1 MQTILAEKQLSAP
14 TTAAATLRVFFH
26 DCFVNGCDSSMLI
39 ASNAFNKS
47 ERDANVNLSVAG
59 DAFDLITRVKT
70 ALELE
75 CPGVVSCSDIL
86 AVSARDLVVMVGG
99 PFYEVVLGRKD
110 SRESNPS
117 IVDKNLP
124 KALTPMNELLSLFSS
139 KGFSAE
145 EMVALVGAHTI
156 GLSHCKEFA
165 NRIFNFSKTSEFD
178 PAYNPVFAQGLR
190 KLCANYTKS
199 PAMSAF
205 NDVYTPGKFDN
216 MYYKNLQKGLGLLSS
231 DQAMVTDNRTKPF
244 VDRFAA
250 NETSFFDMFARS
262 MEKLSVYKVKEN
274 NDGDVRRRCDQFNTL
289 QTSEFDP
296 AYNPVFAEGLRK
308 LCANYTKSPAMSAF
322 NDVYTPGKFDN
333 MYYKNLKKGLGLLSS
348 DQAMV
353 TDNRT
358 KPFVDR
364 FAANE
369 TAFFDTFACSMEKL
383 SVYKVKEN
391 NDGDVRRRCDQF
403 NTLQ

>member
-1 MQTILAEKQLSAP
+1 MAFPNLVLLFKLFSFLLLFRSTQSKLSADYYNKTCPKFQNIMQTILAEKQLSAP

-39 ASNAFNKS
+39 ASNGFNKS

-156 GLSHCKEFA
+156 GFSHCKEFA

-250 NETSFFDMFARS
+250 NETAFFDMFARS

-289 QTSEFDP
+289 Q
-296 AYNPVFAEGLRK
+296 V
-308 LCANYTKSPAMSAF
+308 
-322 NDVYTPGKFDN
+322 
-333 MYYKNLKKGLGLLSS
+333 
-348 DQAMV
+348 
-353 TDNRT
+353 
-358 KPFVDR
+358 
-364 FAANE
+364 
-369 TAFFDTFACSMEKL
+369 
-383 SVYKVKEN
+383 
-391 NDGDVRRRCDQF
+391 
-403 NTLQ
+403 

>member
-1 MQTILAEKQLSAP
+1 MAFPNLVLLFTLFSFLLLFRSTQSKLSADYYNKPCPKFQNIMQTILAEKQLSAP

-59 DAFDLITRVKT
+59 DAFDLIT
-70 ALELE
+70 
-75 CPGVVSCSDIL
+75 P
-86 AVSARDLVVMVGG
+86 RDLVVMVGG

-110 SRESNPS
+110 SRKSNLS

-139 KGFSAE
+139 KGFSAD

-156 GLSHCKEFA
+156 GFSHCKEFA

-205 NDVYTPGKFDN
+205 NDVHTPGKFDN
-216 MYYKNLQKGLGLLSS
+216 MYYKNLQNGLGLLSS
-231 DQAMVTDNRTKPF
+231 DQEMVTDNRTKPF

-250 NETSFFDMFARS
+250 NETAFFDMFARS

-289 QTSEFDP
+289 Q
-296 AYNPVFAEGLRK
+296 V
-308 LCANYTKSPAMSAF
+308 
-322 NDVYTPGKFDN
+322 
-333 MYYKNLKKGLGLLSS
+333 
-348 DQAMV
+348 
-353 TDNRT
+353 
-358 KPFVDR
+358 
-364 FAANE
+364 
-369 TAFFDTFACSMEKL
+369 
-383 SVYKVKEN
+383 
-391 NDGDVRRRCDQF
+391 
-403 NTLQ
+403 

>member
-1 MQTILAEKQLSAP
+1 MAFPNLVLLFTLFSFLLLFRSTQSKLSADYYNKPCSKFQNIMQTILAEKQLSAP

-86 AVSARDLVVMVGG
+86 AVSPRDFVVMVGG

-110 SRESNPS
+110 SRESNLS

-139 KGFSAE
+139 KGFSAD
-145 EMVALVGAHTI
+145 EMVALVGAHTV
-156 GLSHCKEFA
+156 GFSHCKEFA

-216 MYYKNLQKGLGLLSS
+216 MYYKNLQNGLGLLSS
-231 DQAMVTDNRTKPF
+231 DQEMVTDNRTKPF

-250 NETSFFDMFARS
+250 NETAFFDMFARS

-274 NDGDVRRRCDQFNTL
+274 NDGDIRRRCDQFNTL
-289 QTSEFDP
+289 Q
-296 AYNPVFAEGLRK
+296 V
-308 LCANYTKSPAMSAF
+308 
-322 NDVYTPGKFDN
+322 
-333 MYYKNLKKGLGLLSS
+333 
-348 DQAMV
+348 
-353 TDNRT
+353 
-358 KPFVDR
+358 
-364 FAANE
+364 
-369 TAFFDTFACSMEKL
+369 
-383 SVYKVKEN
+383 
-391 NDGDVRRRCDQF
+391 
-403 NTLQ
+403 

>member
-110 SRESNPS
+110 SRESNPL

-156 GLSHCKEFA
+156 GFSHCKEFA
-165 NRIFNFSKTSEFD
+165 NRIFNFSK
-178 PAYNPVFAQGLR
+178 
-190 KLCANYTKS
+190 
-199 PAMSAF
+199 
-205 NDVYTPGKFDN
+205 
-216 MYYKNLQKGLGLLSS
+216 
-231 DQAMVTDNRTKPF
+231 
-244 VDRFAA
+244 
-250 NETSFFDMFARS
+250 
-262 MEKLSVYKVKEN
+262 
-274 NDGDVRRRCDQFNTL
+274 
-289 QTSEFDP
+289 TSEFDP

-333 MYYKNLKKGLGLLSS
+333 MYYKNLQIGLGLLSS

-364 FAANE
+364 
-369 TAFFDTFACSMEKL
+369 
-383 SVYKVKEN
+383 VYKVKEN